1 MRVAVVKPDWG
12 ITGGFEVV
20 LGRVVR
26 DLREAGH
33 EVVDVP
39 LPVAEVP
46 RSCFGLAVPDEVWRT
61 APEWFTH
68 VALLEHF
75 QAIDLRWAD
84 LVVSTQPPSYAV
96 QHPRHLALFY
106 HHLRAYYDLEDV
118 WVAGGRAPEALHRRA
133 AELLRDIDAP
143 ALEGVTH
150 FLAGSG
156 RVVERL
162 HHYQGAEISVSLYE
176 AAAPAV
182 RPDAHDL
189 TGGALC
195 VSRHEFTKRTELFVQ
210 ALAMCPEVPG
220 TLIGEG
226 GRLPFVRHLAARL
239 ATGEVAAESLQPED
253 LWLNLGEL
261 TGPAADPGAPSPV
274 AVLGRVD
281 DARLAAAYA
290 SALCVVAPAYDE
302 DDGLTVFEAM
312 AHGKPVVVCED
323 GGGLTTHVQDGV
335 NGLVVEPTGPAVAAA
350 VRRLAEDPQL
360 ARRLGEHGRELAAE
374 RTPARA
380 RSQLLEAVELVCSRS
395 A

>member
-1 MRVAVVKPDWG
+1 VRVALAKPDWG

-20 LGRVVR
+20 LGRVVA
-26 DLREAGH
+26 DLRQAGH
-33 EVVDVP
+33 TVVDVSV
-39 LPVAEVP
+39 PVATVP
-46 RSCFGLAVPDEVWRT
+46 RECFGVPVSDDVWRT

-75 QAIDLRWAD
+75 RRLDVSWAD
-84 LVVSTQPPSYAV
+84 LVISTQPPSYAV

-118 WVAGGRAPEALHRRA
+118 WVAAGRAPADLHHRA
-133 AELLRDIDAP
+133 AELLREIDAP
-143 ALEGVTH
+143 ALAGVTH

-162 HHYQGAEISVSLYE
+162 HHYQGDDVSVGLYE
-176 AAAPAV
+176 AAAPAT
-182 RPDAHDL
+182 RGARSDFG
-189 TGGALC
+189 GGALC

-210 ALAMCPEVPG
+210 ALALCPGVQG
-220 TLIGEG
+220 TLVGGG
-226 GRLPFVRHLAARL
+226 GRLPFVQALAAGL
-239 ATGEVAAESLQPED
+239 DSGAVSPDGLTPED
-253 LWLNLGEL
+253 LWLNLGE
-261 TGPAADPGAPSPV
+261 TDESVGAPPPSARLSIP
-274 AVLGRVD
+274 GRVD

-312 AHGKPVVVCED
+312 AYGKPVVVCAD

-335 NGLVVEPTGPAVAAA
+335 NGLVVEPTGAALAAA
-350 VRRLAEDPQL
+350 VQRLADDPAL
-360 ARRLGEHGRELAAE
+360 ARRLGEHGREIASE

-380 RSQLLEAVELVCSRS
+380 RSQLLEAVELVCST
-395 A
+395 